1 MKDTVQL
8 HKHDTYTVLVHF
20 PITNSALNKKLVLPT
35 KCRLGLF
42 INQLANVYTKC

>member
-20 PITNSALNKKLVLPT
+20 PITNSALNKK
-35 KCRLGLF
+35 
-42 INQLANVYTKC
+42 ISASNQE